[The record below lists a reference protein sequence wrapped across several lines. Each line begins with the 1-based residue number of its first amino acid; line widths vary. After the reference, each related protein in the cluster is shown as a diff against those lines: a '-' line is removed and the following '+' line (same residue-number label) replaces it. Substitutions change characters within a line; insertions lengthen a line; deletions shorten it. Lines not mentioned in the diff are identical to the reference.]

1 MEMEMKSKLER
12 KQKTTTTNIQP
23 TVRNGSIERKN
34 PISISESESEEV

>member
-1 MEMEMKSKLER
+1 MKWNGMEMEMNSELER

-34 PISISESESEEV
+34 PNQYK

>member
-1 MEMEMKSKLER
+1 MERNGNGMEMKSKLER

-34 PISISESESEEV
+34 PNQYK